1 MKKTLVLALL
11 SLALHHGSAEAQRTD
26 WTAPGAPP
34 PIGRKMTS
42 PPDARVRKRADRA
55 TRAKADS
62 LRADVRGAT
71 VETAPDVNG
80 LLAIRLTFCDD
91 GLPAEP
97 NVTGYNAA
105 TRQAVEVIVSH
116 LRGSWAKAV
125 IGVDGH
131 TDNVGPYD
139 ENMAISLK
147 RALAICGLMTRQG
160 ADSARISTRGLSYDY
175 PIADNHL
182 IEGREKN
189 RRVEITLSM
198 SPEMLELLATS
209 R

>member
-11 SLALHHGSAEAQRTD
+11 SLALHHGAAEAQRAD
-26 WTAPGAPP
+26 WTTLGETP
-34 PIGRKMTS
+34 PIGRKMET
-42 PPDARVRKRADRA
+42 PPDDRARKRVDRA

-62 LRADVRGAT
+62 LRACVRGAA
-71 VETAPDVNG
+71 VETARDVNG
-80 LLAIRLTFCDD
+80 LLAIRLTFCDA

-116 LRGSWAKAV
+116 LRGPWAKAD
-125 IGVDGH
+125 ICVDGH

-139 ENMAISLK
+139 ENMAISLR
-147 RALAICGLMTRQG
+147 RALAIGGLMTRQG

-189 RRVEITLSM
+189 RRVEITLSV
-198 SPEMLELLATS
+198 SAEMLELMATG